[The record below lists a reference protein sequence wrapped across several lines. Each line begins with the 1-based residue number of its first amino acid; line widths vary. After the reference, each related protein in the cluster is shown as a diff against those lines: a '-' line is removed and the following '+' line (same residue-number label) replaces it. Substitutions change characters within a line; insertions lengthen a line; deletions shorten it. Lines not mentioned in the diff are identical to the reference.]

1 MPISRAREVFNT
13 ILREEGKAA
22 HREEQ
27 RLKLE
32 ADLSKKRLGSIVLLQ
47 VVELFKKI
55 GGDGEEELLKKLD
68 KFISYGLSFVFG
80 EAFTFKSM
88 MVTDGKDVRLQFKI
102 VQGDRVVDIEDAC
115 GGGLV
120 EVVSLL
126 MQVFFI
132 VMGKGRFAP
141 FLLLDTALIQLSD
154 DYISHMSELLREISY
169 GVGIQIVLL
178 THARN
183 FGEAA
188 DVVYNFTQIEGKTS
202 VERVK

>member
-1 MPISRAREVFNT
+1 MSVSRAREIFNV

-22 HREEQ
+22 YREEQ

-32 ADLSKKRLGSIVLLQ
+32 EDLSKKRLGNTVLLQ

-80 EAFTFKSM
+80 ETFTFKSLM
-88 MVTDGKDVRLQFKI
+88 NTDGKDVRLEFKI
-102 VQGDRVVDIEDAC
+102 VQGDKTVDIEDAC
-115 GGGLV
+115 GGGIV
-120 EVVSLL
+120 EIVSLL

-154 DYISHMSELLREISY
+154 SYVLKMSALLHEICH
-169 GVGIQIVLL
+169 GVGIQVILV
-178 THARN
+178 THTN
-183 FGEAA
+183 TFGDAA
-188 DVVYNFTQIEGKTS
+188 DVVYNFTQKEGKTS